1 MPGAENLFET
11 TRGLLT
17 ADSVRRFSLALN
29 EPRDKVAAGL
39 NSVVP
44 TLVTG
49 FINEGSTS
57 QGARKIV
64 HLLQVQDFDSE
75 LPQNLNDQNYLSKGE
90 NVVEDIFGDHFHSLA
105 SDLTPSTGLKS
116 ENVERMMEMVAPVVL
131 GVIGSKIKDENMNDE
146 SLNGFFR
153 EHKTMTDKSFK
164 KKKPPF
170 FGMVAAGLL
179 VLTVMFWF
187 FSTRV
192 PPVSTMTRDL
202 ASLERSVTNSPVVIS
217 NGLTINE
224 LPSFLNRK
232 VSPGEL
238 PKRFAITGVNF
249 VSGSTDFSPGSDKEL
264 NMMAGA
270 LKRYPGAYAKI
281 EAYVEDTGDED
292 ENLLLSENR
301 AMLIREELIGRGVE
315 PSRIRAEGRGPRGDK
330 RQAYFVITRIK

>member
-1 MPGAENLFET
+1 MPGTESLFET

-17 ADSVRRFSLALN
+17 DDSVRRFSHALN
-29 EPRDKVAAGL
+29 EPRDKVTAGL

-49 FINEGSTS
+49 FIKEGSTS
-57 QGARKIV
+57 KGAQKIV
-64 HLLQVQDFDSE
+64 HLLKEQDFDSK

-90 NVVEDIFGDHFHSLA
+90 NLVEDIFGDHFHTLA

-131 GVIGSKIKDENMNDE
+131 GVIGSKMKDEDMNVE

-153 EHKTMTDKSFK
+153 EHRTMADQSFK

-170 FGMVAAGLL
+170 FSIVAAGFL
-179 VLTVMFWF
+179 VIAVMFWF

-192 PPVSTMTRDL
+192 PPVSTMTREL
-202 ASLERSVTNSPVVIS
+202 ASIERSVTNTPIVIS
-217 NGLTINE
+217 NGLTVNE
-224 LPSFLNRK
+224 LPNFLSGK

-238 PKRFAITGVNF
+238 PKRFAITGVSF
-249 VSGSTDFSPGSDKEL
+249 LKGTTDFNPGSDKEL

-270 LKRYPGAYAKI
+270 LKRYPRAFAKI

-330 RQAYFVITRIK
+330 RQAYFVITRVK